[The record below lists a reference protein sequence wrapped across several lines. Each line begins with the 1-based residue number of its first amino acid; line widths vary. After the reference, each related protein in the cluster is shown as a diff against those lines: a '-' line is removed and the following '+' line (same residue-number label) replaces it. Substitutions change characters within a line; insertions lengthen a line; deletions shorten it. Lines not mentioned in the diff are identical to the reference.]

1 MQTPHPLPGLLME
14 TERLVLR
21 APQPDDLTAL
31 QLLLAEP
38 AQQRFERV
46 DPRQA
51 NERLALWRADWASQ
65 GLGPW
70 AVLLRDAP
78 ELGVLGFGGLRHQRL
93 AGTPVLL
100 LSFSFRS
107 QFWGQGYA
115 AEMALAAL
123 GLAFGRLGAGA
134 VQALLPPGNA
144 AARKTLERLGLH
156 LKGSLAEVPGQAPS
170 LIYEISAEQHARC
183 PVRHAEPT
191 PFGA

>member
-1 MQTPHPLPGLLME
+1 MQMPHSLPGLLME
-14 TERLVLR
+14 TERLLLR
-21 APQPDDLTAL
+21 APQPDDLPAL
-31 QLLLAEP
+31 QQLLAEP

-46 DPRQA
+46 DPQQA
-51 NERLALWRADWASQ
+51 SERLALWRADWVSQ
-65 GLGPW
+65 GQGPW

-78 ELGVLGFGGLRHQRL
+78 ELGALGFGGLRHQRL
-93 AGTPVLL
+93 AGTPALL

-123 GLAFGRLGAGA
+123 GLAFGSLGAGA

-170 LIYEISAEQHARC
+170 LLYEITAQQHALR
-183 PVRHAEPT
+183 PLQRPEPT